1 MKKEESIK
9 MYQDAYLA
17 GKGEQARQAFLAKS
31 VAKQYSCIMAWRHRM
46 RHSNKTTDG
55 SEILDHLRVAR
66 KRLSGASDINEQE
79 LRTID
84 TELAALRDGV
94 SVFRANQKARE
105 IEELEQQ
112 QARIMERL
120 RNLKENSEENPVDSL

>member
-9 MYQDAYLA
+9 MFQDAYLE
-17 GKGEQARQAFLAKS
+17 GKGEQARAAFFAKS

-55 SEILDHLRVAR
+55 SEIIDHLRMAR
-66 KRLSGASDINEQE
+66 RRLNGATEITEQE
-79 LRTID
+79 LRTVD
-84 TELAALRDGV
+84 NELAALRDGAE
-94 SVFRANQKARE
+94 VFRTNRKARE

-112 QARIMERL
+112 QAQILQRL
-120 RNLKENSEENPVDSL
+120 RMLKENPDQEMH

>member
-1 MKKEESIK
+1 MKKEETIK
-9 MYQDAYLA
+9 MYQEAYLA
-17 GKGEQARQAFLAKS
+17 GRSDEARTVFLTKS

-55 SEILDHLRVAR
+55 SEIIDHLRVAR
-66 KRLSGASDINEQE
+66 KRLGTATEINEQE

-84 TELAALRDGV
+84 SELAALRDGV
-94 SVFRANQKARE
+94 EVFRANRKARE

-112 QARIMERL
+112 QAAILERL
-120 RNLKENSEENPVDSL
+120 RRLKQD

>member
-1 MKKEESIK
+1 M
-9 MYQDAYLA
+9 
-17 GKGEQARQAFLAKS
+17 FLAKS

-55 SEILDHLRVAR
+55 SEIIDHLRVAR
-66 KRLSGASDINEQE
+66 KRLGAATEINEQE

-84 TELAALRDGV
+84 SELAALRDGV
-94 SVFRANQKARE
+94 EVFRANRKARE

-112 QARIMERL
+112 QAAILERL
-120 RNLKENSEENPVDSL
+120 RRLKQD

>member
-1 MKKEESIK
+1 MKKEETIK

-17 GKGEQARQAFLAKS
+17 GKSEEARTVFLAKS
-31 VAKQYSCIMAWRHRM
+31 VAKRYSCIMAWRHRM

-55 SEILDHLRVAR
+55 SEIIDHLRVAR
-66 KRLSGASDINEQE
+66 KRIGTATDINEQE

-84 TELAALRDGV
+84 TELAALRDGME
-94 SVFRANQKARE
+94 VFRANRKARE

-112 QARIMERL
+112 QAAILERL
-120 RNLKENSEENPVDSL
+120 RRLKQD

>member
-1 MKKEESIK
+1 
-9 MYQDAYLA
+9 
-17 GKGEQARQAFLAKS
+17 
-31 VAKQYSCIMAWRHRM
+31 MAWRHRM

-120 RNLKENSEENPVDSL
+120 RNLKENSEGNPVDSL